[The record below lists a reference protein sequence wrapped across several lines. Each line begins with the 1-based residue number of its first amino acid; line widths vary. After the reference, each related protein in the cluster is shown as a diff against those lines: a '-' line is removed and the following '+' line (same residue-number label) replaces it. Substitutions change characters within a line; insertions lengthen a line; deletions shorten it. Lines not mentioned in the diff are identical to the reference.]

1 MSQQDEAVQ
10 KKGDY
15 VYLSDGHEE
24 TRTNRRHLSRKTRSL
39 SQSLDA
45 QSKSNE
51 LLFNA
56 SDPTDKDTGQNLL
69 NSTVDDFAD
78 SQSLEPVRFETD
90 TEKSTSQK
98 NSPEPPVL
106 LQDDDEN
113 WLSILD
119 KLDQHDDGIVEQGQ
133 VGPLDEPVANVAK
146 STTPAETISTPD
158 VQQLSDAPKLPI
170 VCQGI
175 DSMTL
180 SNGAGQNQEVDG
192 RFGKNDGTANQNKQ
206 VQKILSQEKQV
217 GWFES
222 LFTRKKVKIMLLSK
236 KCSRKLCKKIY
247 DIHRMINLKSG
258 KK

>member
-24 TRTNRRHLSRKTRSL
+24 IRTTTRHLSRKTRSL

-56 SDPTDKDTGQNLL
+56 SDPTGKHTGQNLL
-69 NSTVDDFAD
+69 NSTVDDFGD
-78 SQSLEPVRFETD
+78 SQSLEPFRFETD

-98 NSPEPPVL
+98 NSPKPPVS

-113 WLSILD
+113 WLSMD
-119 KLDQHDDGIVEQGQ
+119 KLDQHDDGIVEQGR

-146 STTPAETISTPD
+146 STTPAETIGTPD

-217 GWFES
+217 GWFGS
-222 LFTRKKVKIMLLSK
+222 LFTRQKVKIMLL
-236 KCSRKLCKKIY
+236 
-247 DIHRMINLKSG
+247 
-258 KK
+258 